1 VEPENESFV
10 EDRQHLLKLIRERCY
25 RQGKFTLSS
34 GSVVSDY
41 VDARVL
47 TLETQGLVLASSVL
61 YTHICR
67 RWPDIE
73 AVGGPAVAAVPL
85 VAGLLCETEIGLRGC
100 FIRDEPKSHGR
111 GRQVEGSVRPGDK
124 IVLLDDVVTTGKS
137 LFMAVNAA
145 REFGLE
151 ILGITALVDRDA
163 GAHRRFVEEGLD
175 YEPLFSLLDIK
186 PLSNPPTPETSP
198 R

>member
-1 VEPENESFV
+1 
-10 EDRQHLLKLIRERCY
+10 
-25 RQGKFTLSS
+25 
-34 GSVVSDY
+34 
-41 VDARVL
+41 
-47 TLETQGLVLASSVL
+47 
-61 YTHICR
+61 
-67 RWPDIE
+67 
-73 AVGGPAVAAVPL
+73 
-85 VAGLLCETEIGLRGC
+85 
-100 FIRDEPKSHGR
+100 
-111 GRQVEGSVRPGDK
+111 
-124 IVLLDDVVTTGKS
+124 VVTTGKS